1 MSKITESELD
11 TLLAEL
17 SKLQPEMK
25 SIQEEVI
32 AVVRHDLLKKT
43 LVAWLKLIGVCFGV
57 PLAVM
62 VYGFVLY
69 QVMDVLSFSKTLKV
83 VCMVVPM
90 LITLLAGARRV
101 YTYQI

>member
-1 MSKITESELD
+1 MNKITDSDLD
-11 TLLAEL
+11 KLLQDWGQR
-17 SKLQPEMK
+17 QPELTNIRK
-25 SIQEEVI
+25 KVTI
-32 AVVRHDLLKKT
+32 VVRHDLYKKSTLK
-43 LVAWLKLIGVCFGV
+43 WLKLIGLCFGL

-62 VYGFVLY
+62 LYGFVLY
-69 QVMDVLSFSKTLKV
+69 QVMDVLIFPKTLKV

>member
-1 MSKITESELD
+1 MSKITDSELD
-11 TLLAEL
+11 MLLAEL

-25 SIQEEVI
+25 NIQKEVI
-32 AVVRHDLLKKT
+32 AVVRHDLHKKT
-43 LVAWLKLIGVCFGV
+43 LLVWFKLIGLCFGV

-62 VYGFVLY
+62 LYGFVLY
-69 QVMDVLSFSKTLKV
+69 QVINVLGCPKTLKV